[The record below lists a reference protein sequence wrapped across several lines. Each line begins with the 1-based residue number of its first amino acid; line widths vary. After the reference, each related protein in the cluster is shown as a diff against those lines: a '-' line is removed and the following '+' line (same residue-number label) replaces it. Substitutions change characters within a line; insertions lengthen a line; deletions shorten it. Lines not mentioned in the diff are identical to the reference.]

1 MKKRMFGLV
10 LTACSFAPRY
20 ERPEQDIPAFW
31 QQVDNGAPVL
41 EQNWWVRFNDP
52 VLTALIEEALRNNQD
67 LEESLAKIDAA
78 NRELSTAAP
87 RTDFN
92 GILGRHGR
100 AVVAVAVACTL
111 RNRWERLEGW
121 GIEWALAVL
130 DLLPFVWTQGNMD
143 RATIRD
149 TVLHPT
155 AICDYAGDFIRLT
168 SED

>member
-1 MKKRMFGLV
+1 MKLDRELTREIRKLV
-10 LTACSFAPRY
+10 GDGSRDAKFAM
-20 ERPEQDIPAFW
+20 
-31 QQVDNGAPVL
+31 
-41 EQNWWVRFNDP
+41 
-52 VLTALIEEALRNNQD
+52 
-67 LEESLAKIDAA
+67 LAKIDAA

-87 RTDFN
+87 RTDFS